1 MKRYEEEKNYLEFG
15 GEYIYIDFEEIVN
28 VVKLEGIPAKDEDGN
43 DLPAGVIS
51 IDVTKW
57 ELVNK
62 MIDCVLDE
70 IGEEDPTL
78 GKKNLDKLPVGFKLA
93 YNTLLQYN
101 IIKTIEE

>member
-1 MKRYEEEKNYLEFG
+1 MKHYEDDKNYLEFG
-15 GEYIYIDFEEIVN
+15 GEYMYIDLEEIVN
-28 VVKLEGIPAKDEDGN
+28 VVRMDGVLQKDDEGN
-43 DLPAGVIS
+43 DLPAGVVS

-57 ELVNK
+57 ELINK
-62 MIDCVLDE
+62 MIDTILDE

-101 IIKTIEE
+101 IIKIIEE